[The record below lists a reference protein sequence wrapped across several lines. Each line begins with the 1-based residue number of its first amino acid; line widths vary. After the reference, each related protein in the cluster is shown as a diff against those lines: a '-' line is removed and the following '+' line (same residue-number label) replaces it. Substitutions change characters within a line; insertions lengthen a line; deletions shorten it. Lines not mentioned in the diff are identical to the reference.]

1 MAKANT
7 AEMVSDSSRMN
18 RIRPLTNGS
27 FNLLFALLAA
37 MAIIPVIFV
46 FIISISS
53 EQSIREVGYSF
64 LPSSL
69 SATAYQFLW
78 NERGTIL
85 QALFI
90 SVSVTVL
97 GTLLGLA
104 LTTTMGYVLSRP
116 VFKLKSLY
124 TWVVF
129 IPMIFNGGM
138 VASYVV
144 NANILNLR
152 NNIGALILPLAVSS
166 FNIIVC
172 KSFFR
177 STIPDSIIESAKID
191 GASQLRIFSTV
202 VLPIST
208 PVLATIGLFL
218 TFGYWNDWFQSSLYI
233 SDSKLVS
240 LQALLNNMMRSLDYI
255 ANNPSAGLSLQQ
267 YRNQMPSESVRMAIA
282 IVIVIPIAC
291 AYPFFQKYFI
301 SGLTIGAVKG

>member
-1 MAKANT
+1 MAKARP
-7 AEMVSDSSRMN
+7 ADLQSDSSKMN
-18 RIRPLTNGS
+18 RIRPLTNTG
-27 FNLLFALLAA
+27 FNALFILLAA

-64 LPSSL
+64 LPTSL
-69 SATAYQFLW
+69 SGTAYQFLW
-78 NERGTIL
+78 NERGTVL
-85 QALFI
+85 QALLI
-90 SVSVTVL
+90 SVTVTVS

-104 LTTTMGYVLSRP
+104 LTASMGYVLSRP
-116 VFKLKSLY
+116 VFKLKGFY
-124 TWVVF
+124 TWAVF

-144 NANILNLR
+144 NANILGLR
-152 NNIGALILPLAVSS
+152 NNIGALVFPLAVSS

-191 GASQLRIFSTV
+191 GASQLRIFTTV

>member
-1 MAKANT
+1 MAKSSVVA
-7 AEMVSDSSRMN
+7 DSMKIN
-18 RIRPLTNGS
+18 RVKGGTNAA
-27 FNLLFALLAA
+27 FNVLFALLAA
-37 MAIIPVIFV
+37 MAILPVIFV
-46 FIISISS
+46 FMISISS
-53 EQSIREVGYSF
+53 EESIRLVGYSF
-64 LPSSL
+64 APRGF
-69 SATAYQFLW
+69 SASAYAFLW
-78 NERGTIL
+78 NERATIL

-90 SVSVTVL
+90 SVSVTCL

-116 VFKLKSLY
+116 VFKMKSFY

-144 NANILNLR
+144 NANVLGLKNTIW
-152 NNIGALILPLAVSS
+152 ALILPLAVSS
-166 FNIIVC
+166 FNIIIC
-172 KSFFR
+172 KTFFR
-177 STIPDSIIESAKID
+177 STIPDSIIESAKMD
-191 GASQLRIFSTV
+191 GASQLRIFGQI
-202 VLPIST
+202 VLPISK

-218 TFGYWNDWFQSSLYI
+218 VFGYWNDWFQSSLYI

-240 LQALLNNMMRSLDYI
+240 LQALLNNMMKSLDYI
-255 ANNPSAGLSLQQ
+255 ANNPTAGVSLQQ

-282 IVIVIPIAC
+282 IVIVVPIAC

>member
-1 MAKANT
+1 MAKAQK
-7 AEMVSDSSRMN
+7 AEFQVESMKMN
-18 RIRPLTNGS
+18 RVRPGTNAG
-27 FNLLFALLAA
+27 FNLLFILLAA
-37 MAIIPVIFV
+37 MAIIPVLFV
-46 FIISISS
+46 FMISISS
-53 EQSIREVGYSF
+53 EESIRVSGYSF
-64 LPSSL
+64 IPQSFSN
-69 SATAYQFLW
+69 SAYMFLW
-78 NERGTIL
+78 NEKATIFS
-85 QALFI
+85 ALWI
-90 SVSVTVL
+90 SVLVTVS

-116 VFKLKSLY
+116 GFKLKNLY

-144 NANILNLR
+144 NANILNMK
-152 NNIGALILPLAVSS
+152 NTIWALILPLAVSS

-172 KSFFR
+172 KTFFR

-191 GASQLRIFSTV
+191 GASQLRIFGTI
-202 VLPIST
+202 VLPISK

-218 TFGYWNDWFQSSLYI
+218 AFGYWNDWFQSSLYI
-233 SDSKLVS
+233 SKAELVS
-240 LQALLNNMMRSLDYI
+240 LQALLNNMMKSLDYI

-267 YRNQMPSESVRMAIA
+267 YRNSMPSESVRMAIA

>member
-1 MAKANT
+1 MARAQKA
-7 AEMVSDSSRMN
+7 ELQVESMKMN
-18 RIRPLTNGS
+18 RVRPGTNAG
-27 FNLLFALLAA
+27 FNLLFTLLAA
-37 MAIIPVIFV
+37 MAIIPVLYV
-46 FIISISS
+46 FMISISS
-53 EQSIREVGYSF
+53 EESIRVSGYSF
-64 LPSSL
+64 VPQSFSN
-69 SATAYQFLW
+69 SAYMFLW
-78 NERGTIL
+78 NERATIL
-85 QALFI
+85 SALWI
-90 SVSVTVL
+90 SVLVTVS
-97 GTLLGLA
+97 GTVLGLA

-116 VFKLKSLY
+116 GFKLKGFY

-144 NANILNLR
+144 NANILNMK
-152 NNIGALILPLAVSS
+152 NTIWALILPLAVSS

-172 KSFFR
+172 KTFFR

-191 GASQLRIFSTV
+191 GASQLRIFGTI
-202 VLPIST
+202 VLPISK

-233 SDSKLVS
+233 SRAELVS
-240 LQALLNNMMRSLDYI
+240 LQALLNNMMKSLDYI

-267 YRNQMPSESVRMAIA
+267 YRNSMPSESVRMAIA